1 MQKFIDLK
9 IAITIKIIIV
19 SLLVFYVRQNRT
31 NIAIDQIDQH
41 LTR

>member
-1 MQKFIDLK
+1 MPKFIDLK

-31 NIAIDQIDQH
+31 HITINQIDQH
-41 LTR
+41 LTK